1 MKRLNL
7 WMLATILTICGT
19 TMLLTSCF
27 ESDDN
32 PVKPEQP
39 TERARFEEQL
49 STTLDAS
56 VKQLNLQNTL
66 HATEVLTHFIEQLDV
81 EALAPQISNIMNSVL
96 GSIQP
101 IDFNQLGDQQEEAR
115 EALKNTFS
123 NLAEVQ
129 QFALVNADKAFN
141 KTRLTFIE
149 GEKEM
154 KYETS
159 VGEGLS
165 IVYKNPTT
173 NEWTDLSLHFSG
185 ADDGVIMFLGKIAN
199 LIPVAVQFPESIN
212 FTINNQTGNVM
223 VGTVKLVSNTDR
235 KYISLRNCEWM
246 FGLGTGAATPD
257 RFEVPMAIM
266 HHYVDGKVDGQVGLS
281 INGTTILGLSISS
294 TGIPYSAEEMEQLK
308 GLREKGSVYAAF
320 YEVLNMFN
328 SRSGDA
334 QLILMEDLMFDMSVK
349 DIALAASALGSAV
362 KLRDSNPSK
371 ADIDPLTDQ
380 LNQAL
385 SFTVEQKSTGITAE
399 GKLVTANL
407 HGITQP
413 ALALRFN
420 GESDFKVM
428 YDCMSDADLAN
439 YEALLQ
445 SFDAPGRQLGK
456 LFNAFDEKRKAF
468 EKVNPFK

>member
-1 MKRLNL
+1 MRKFNL
-7 WMLATILTICGT
+7 WMLAAILTISGT
-19 TMLLTSCF
+19 TMLLTSCS
-27 ESDDN
+27 EAEDN
-32 PVKPEQP
+32 PVIPEQP
-39 TERARFEEQL
+39 TQRDRFEEQL
-49 STTLDAS
+49 STTLDAA
-56 VKQLNLQNTL
+56 VKQQNLENTL
-66 HATEVLTHFIEQLDV
+66 RATEVLTHFVEQLDV
-81 EALAPQISNIMNSVL
+81 EALTPQISNIMNTLL
-96 GSIQP
+96 GSVKP
-101 IDFNQLGDQQEEAR
+101 ITFDNLGEQQEEAR
-115 EALKNTFS
+115 EALKNTYS
-123 NLAEVQ
+123 GLAETQ
-129 QFALVNADKAFN
+129 QFALVNADKALN
-141 KTRLTFIE
+141 KTRLTFTE

-154 KYETS
+154 KYETG

-165 IVYKNPTT
+165 IVYQNPTT
-173 NEWTDLSLHFSG
+173 NELTDLTLHFSG

-199 LIPVAVQFPESIN
+199 AIPVAVQFPETIE

-223 VGTVKLVSNTDR
+223 VGTVRLISNTDR
-235 KYISLRNCEWM
+235 KYISLRNCEWKL
-246 FGLGTGAATPD
+246 GLATGAASPD
-257 RFEVPMAIM
+257 RFEVPMAII
-266 HHYVDGKVDGQVGLS
+266 HHHADNKVDGSASLITNNISVLS
-281 INGTTILGLSISS
+281 LFVSS
-294 TGIPYSAEEMEQLK
+294 TGIPYSEEEMEQLK
-308 GLREKGSVYAAF
+308 VLREKGAFYAAF

-334 QLILMEDLMFDMSVK
+334 QLILMEDLMFDISVK

-362 KLRDSNPSK
+362 QLRSSNPSK

-407 HGITQP
+407 HGIVQP
-413 ALALRFN
+413 ALALRFD

-445 SFDAPGRQLGK
+445 SFDAPGRQLNK
-456 LFNAFDEKRKAF
+456 LFNAFDQKRKEF